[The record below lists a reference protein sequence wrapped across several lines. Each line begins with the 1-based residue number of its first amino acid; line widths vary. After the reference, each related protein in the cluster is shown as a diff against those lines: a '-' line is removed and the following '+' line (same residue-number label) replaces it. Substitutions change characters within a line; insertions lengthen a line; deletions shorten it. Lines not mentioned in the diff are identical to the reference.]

1 MYDAQE
7 QCLSDADIK
16 RELPNVK
23 IINYSD
29 LDGYSSIEQLLP
41 RRLDAVVILVELK
54 ENVGHWVCV
63 IRSGKKGDSIVFFDP
78 YGVRPDKELS
88 WISPYMNKKL
98 GQDIPHMSYLLNKA
112 VDDGFKVSFNNVKYQ
127 KQSPA
132 INTCGRHCISVIRY
146 FRETPNPSLKK
157 YKAYMDR
164 LVKDNHLNYDLIVT
178 RMTA

>member
-54 ENVGHWVCV
+54 ENVGHFEVLM
-63 IRSGKKGDSIVFFDP
+63 RNGKNITFFDP
-78 YGVRPDKELS
+78 YGVRPDKQLS
-88 WISPYMNKKL
+88 WLSAYMRRQL
-98 GQDIPHMSYLLNKA
+98 GQEIPFMSYLLNKA
-112 VDDGFKVSFNNVKYQ
+112 VDDGFKVTFNNVKFQ
-127 KQSPA
+127 QQSPV
-132 INTCGRHCISVIRY
+132 INTCGRHAISVIKF
-146 FRETPNPSLKK
+146 FRHTKNPTLAKYKK
-157 YKAYMDR
+157 YMDQ
-164 LVKDNHLNYDLIVT
+164 LVHDNQLNYDLVVT
-178 RMTA
+178 RMTM